1 MGAQEPSTGWGQ
13 RRAQGSGHRGHG
25 AMMIACCALIIAIA
39 LVLVVTGVMPS
50 GFLLVALG
58 CTLMTAVMMAD
69 VGHPGR
75 N

>member
-1 MGAQEPSTGWGQ
+1 MGAQESSTGWGL
-13 RRAQGSGHRGHG
+13 RRAEGSGHRGHG
-25 AMMIACCALIIAIA
+25 AMMLACCGLVIAIA

-50 GFLLVALG
+50 GLLLVALG

-69 VGHPGR
+69 VGGLGR